1 MEPPRCRWN
10 YTISNLP
17 VGSLK
22 LVFEYVGYA
31 NQSKTILVTTN
42 KNSLNIVLEQ
52 AIFKMD
58 EVIVSTAFNKLQSQ
72 NVMKVEHATIKEL
85 QQKEQQP

>member
-1 MEPPRCRWN
+1 MQAQNSFGKVTDKPKRSVGFVCLCTRITWNHHRCRWN

-31 NQSKTILVTTN
+31 NLKLSWLQLT

-52 AIFKMD
+52 TF
-58 EVIVSTAFNKLQSQ
+58 
-72 NVMKVEHATIKEL
+72 
-85 QQKEQQP
+85 